1 MGSLARDIVVFHL
14 CPPSSALFVNNS
26 GSFGGCQPAT
36 LQKYDS
42 WGTSLVSV
50 IDSNNKKCEA
60 VLQMA
65 KNDTKN
71 EYLVL
76 EKCGL
81 MNCNGCKSERSSAQ
95 AICHGML
102 YMLEGEPM
110 IDIRWFF
117 LALGNVR
124 WRNPNPER
132 LTPWLDAALYGY
144 IGLLD
149 S

>member
-36 LQKYDS
+36 LQ
-42 WGTSLVSV
+42 
-50 IDSNNKKCEA
+50 KCEA

-132 LTPWLDAALYGY
+132 LTP
-144 IGLLD
+144 
-149 S
+149 